1 MIYINAYTGER
12 FTSAFECALSENAY
26 IEAKKKAEEKA
37 RADKAKRE
45 AEKKKREEEE
55 KAKKQRVARVVEA
68 YKKALEATDKAAEE
82 IEAYFGVCEKEGYHA
97 CANFNVDPL
106 IKFILEM

>member
-1 MIYINAYTGER
+1 MIYINEYTGER
-12 FTSAFECALSENAY
+12 FASAAECDKSEKVY

-55 KAKKQRVARVVEA
+55 NAKKQRVAEA
-68 YKKALEATDKAAEE
+68 YKKALEATDKASEA

-97 CANFNVDPL
+97 YANFNVDPL
-106 IKFILEM
+106 IKFIFEI

>member
-1 MIYINAYTGER
+1 MIYINEYTGER
-12 FTSAFECALSENAY
+12 FASAAECDKSEKAY

-55 KAKKQRVARVVEA
+55 KAKKQRVAEA
-68 YKKALEATDKAAEE
+68 YQKALEATDKAAEA

>member
-1 MIYINAYTGER
+1 MIYINEYTGER
-12 FTSAFECALSENAY
+12 FASAAECVKSENAY
-26 IEAKKKAEEKA
+26 VEAKKKAEEKA

-55 KAKKQRVARVVEA
+55 KAKKQRVAEA
-68 YKKALEATDKAAEE
+68 YKKALEATNKAAEE
-82 IEAYFGVCEKEGYHA
+82 IEAYFEVCEKEGYHA

>member
-1 MIYINAYTGER
+1 MIYINEYTGER
-12 FTSAFECALSENAY
+12 FTSAAECDKSEKAY

-55 KAKKQRVARVVEA
+55 KAKKQRVAEA
-68 YKKALEATDKAAEE
+68 YQKALEATDKAAEA

>member
-1 MIYINAYTGER
+1 MIYINEYTGER
-12 FTSAFECALSENAY
+12 FASAAECDKSEKAY

-55 KAKKQRVARVVEA
+55 RAKKQRVAEA
-68 YKKALEATDKAAEE
+68 YKKALEATDKAAEA
-82 IEAYFGVCEKEGYHA
+82 IEAYFGVCEKEGYHV

-106 IKFILEM
+106 ITFILEM

>member
-1 MIYINAYTGER
+1 MIYINEYTGER
-12 FTSAFECALSENAY
+12 FASAAECDKSEKAY
-26 IEAKKKAEEKA
+26 VEAKKKAEEKA

-55 KAKKQRVARVVEA
+55 KAKKQRVAEA

-97 CANFNVDPL
+97 CANFNIDPL
-106 IKFILEM
+106 ITFIFEM

>member
-1 MIYINAYTGER
+1 MIYINEYTGER
-12 FTSAFECALSENAY
+12 FASAAECDKSEKAY

-37 RADKAKRE
+37 RVDKAKRE

-55 KAKKQRVARVVEA
+55 KAKKQRVAEA
-68 YKKALEATDKAAEE
+68 YQKALEATDKAAEA

>member
-1 MIYINAYTGER
+1 MIYINEYTGER
-12 FTSAFECALSENAY
+12 FASAAECDKSEKAY
-26 IEAKKKAEEKA
+26 VEAKKKAEEKA

-55 KAKKQRVARVVEA
+55 KAKKQRVADA

>member
-1 MIYINAYTGER
+1 MIYINEYTGER
-12 FTSAFECALSENAY
+12 FASAAECDKS
-26 IEAKKKAEEKA
+26 EKA
-37 RADKAKRE
+37 YKARVDKAKRE

-55 KAKKQRVARVVEA
+55 KAKKQRVAEA

>member
-1 MIYINAYTGER
+1 MIYINEYTGER
-12 FTSAFECALSENAY
+12 FASAAECDKSEKAY

-55 KAKKQRVARVVEA
+55 KAKKQRVAEA
-68 YKKALEATDKAAEE
+68 YKKALEATNKAAEE

-97 CANFNVDPL
+97 CANFNIDPL
-106 IKFILEM
+106 ITFILEI

>member
-1 MIYINAYTGER
+1 MIYINEYTGER
-12 FTSAFECALSENAY
+12 FASAAECDKSEKTY

-55 KAKKQRVARVVEA
+55 KAKKQRVAEA
-68 YKKALEATDKAAEE
+68 YQKALEATDKAAEA

>member
-1 MIYINAYTGER
+1 MIYINEYTGER
-12 FTSAFECALSENAY
+12 FASAAECAESENAY

-55 KAKKQRVARVVEA
+55 KAKKQRVAEA

>member
-1 MIYINAYTGER
+1 MIYINEYTGER
-12 FTSAFECALSENAY
+12 FASAAECDKSEKAY
-26 IEAKKKAEEKA
+26 VEAKKKAEEKA

-55 KAKKQRVARVVEA
+55 KAKKQRVAEA
-68 YKKALEATDKAAEE
+68 YKKALEATNKAAEE
-82 IEAYFGVCEKEGYHA
+82 IEGYFEVCEKEGYHA

>member
-1 MIYINAYTGER
+1 MIYINEYTGER
-12 FTSAFECALSENAY
+12 FASAAECDKSEKAY
-26 IEAKKKAEEKA
+26 VEAKKKAEEKA

-55 KAKKQRVARVVEA
+55 NAKKQRVAKA
-68 YKKALEATDKAAEE
+68 YKKALEATDKAAEA

-97 CANFNVDPL
+97 YANFNVDPL

>member
-1 MIYINAYTGER
+1 MIYINEYTGER
-12 FTSAFECALSENAY
+12 FASAAECDKSEKAY

-55 KAKKQRVARVVEA
+55 KAKKQRVAEA

>member
-1 MIYINAYTGER
+1 MIYINEYTGER
-12 FTSAFECALSENAY
+12 FASAAECDKSEKAY
-26 IEAKKKAEEKA
+26 VEAKKKAEEKA

-55 KAKKQRVARVVEA
+55 KAKKQRVAEA

>member
-1 MIYINAYTGER
+1 MIYINEYTGER
-12 FTSAFECALSENAY
+12 FASAAECDKSEKAY
-26 IEAKKKAEEKA
+26 IEAKKKVEEKA

-55 KAKKQRVARVVEA
+55 KAKKQRVAEA

-106 IKFILEM
+106 IKFIFEM

>member
-1 MIYINAYTGER
+1 MIYINEYTGER
-12 FTSAFECALSENAY
+12 FASAAECDKSEKAY

-55 KAKKQRVARVVEA
+55 NAKKQRVAEA
-68 YKKALEATDKAAEE
+68 YKKALEATDKAAEA
-82 IEAYFGVCEKEGYHA
+82 IEDYFGVCEKEGYHA